1 MPVSNIQSA
10 ILDLLELTRTLWPM
24 RWRAL
29 ALAWALSCIGWL
41 VLLAMPDRYMAASRV
56 FVNTRTALSP
66 VLEGISVESNVK
78 SSIDQ
83 VRAALVSRP
92 SLETV
97 AEVAGLDPGGS
108 NSSSRDSILADLGND
123 IIIESTSSDEAAA
136 AAGESIYRISYRDS
150 RRDRALLVVKTL
162 VEGFVNGTIGNK
174 HVGSEQAQDFL
185 KTQIKEY
192 EARLS
197 ASEQRLAEFKK
208 NNLGLVPGDDKSDYF
223 ARLNGEMTGLQDAK
237 TKLAISEGR
246 RAELGRQLA
255 RTRPYLAGAGSAS
268 TGAAGAQQT
277 DLSSR
282 IQDNEAKLEELLL
295 RYTDKHPEVLALKAQ
310 IDELKRKEV
319 TEMAEIAKGGAG
331 SGAIRTLA
339 SNPVYQQ
346 IQLEMSQSD
355 VEMASLRSEIGQ
367 HESQIASLKK
377 VVNTA
382 PEVEQKYSQLTRNYQ
397 VTKEQ
402 YTALLTRLEK
412 ANVTDRAEDTGI
424 VKFEVIDPPSA
435 DFRPVSPNRMA
446 LSLIILLVSAVL
458 GLGLAFLLA
467 YVRPSVAG
475 VRGLARVTGLPII
488 GTISRVDS
496 QVKRTADM
504 ADRRRF
510 AYACI
515 SLAGVCGVYM
525 VTQRPLLTLL
535 HGIVG

>member
-1 MPVSNIQSA
+1 MPVSNVQST
-10 ILDLLELTRTLWPM
+10 ILDLLELVRTLGPM

-29 ALAWALSCIGWL
+29 ALTWVLSCVGWL
-41 VLLAMPDRYMAASRV
+41 VLLAIPDRYMAASRV

-136 AAGESIYRISYRDS
+136 AAGESTYRISYRDS

-162 VEGFVNGTIGNK
+162 VDGFVNGTIGNK
-174 HVGSEQAQDFL
+174 HVGSEQAQEFL

-255 RTRPYLAGAGSAS
+255 RTRPYLAGTGSAS
-268 TGAAGAQQT
+268 AGVAGAPQT

-282 IQDNEAKLEELLL
+282 IQDNEAKLQELLL
-295 RYTDKHPEVLALKAQ
+295 RYTEKHPEVLALKAQ
-310 IDELKRKEV
+310 IDELKKKEV
-319 TEMAEIAKGGAG
+319 TEMAEIARGGAG
-331 SGAIRTLA
+331 SGEIRTLA
-339 SNPVYQQ
+339 GNPVYQQ

-367 HESQIASLKK
+367 HETQIASLKK

-435 DFRPVSPNRMA
+435 DFRPVSPNRTA

-458 GLGLAFLLA
+458 GVGLAFLST
-467 YVRPSVAG
+467 YIRPSVVG
-475 VRGLARVTGLPII
+475 VRQLTRMTGLPII

-496 QVKRTADM
+496 QVKRAADM

-515 SLAGVCGVYM
+515 SLAGVCAVYM
-525 VTQRPLLTLL
+525 VTQRPLLALL
-535 HGIVG
+535 HGIAG